1 MNTFSYL
8 KLILKE
14 ELLAIKELL
23 IEQRWI
29 IIVLVCL
36 LGALIYYL
44 NPFPPRSISIAAGE
58 RNGAYWQ
65 TAEKLSGYFKE
76 NGVDLELVEAAGSLE
91 NAELLDN
98 NSQNVYVAFLQA
110 GSLEPQEASKFYSL
124 GSFSHEPLW
133 VFYRKSLPKIP
144 ETLIDISKLR
154 LGVGPKL
161 GGTQK
166 LFQAVM
172 QLHGI
177 ETNSLDNLKFDAY
190 PKNLED
196 FQAGKLDAIV
206 KVAGY
211 HDEAIQILLRS
222 PDVGLLSIQDAAA
235 YQKSI
240 PYLTAESI
248 PVNAVDIEKRVPS
261 KTVSLISTT
270 SSIIVDRTLHPDL
283 QMLLLVAIRDIRR
296 SSQYLFFSK
305 RGEFPA
311 YVDPTIEASPTALQY
326 YDYGVPPGMRY
337 LPFWLAGFMN
347 RMWVLILS
355 IIAFTYP
362 FAKLNFNLREIRYQ
376 IKHRRL
382 YEELLGIELF
392 LCEKSPPKDEL
403 SRIADRLKNLNR
415 EAINVRVPV
424 GAEVEYFEL
433 LQAIELLRAKV
444 KERLTAA

>member
-23 IEQRWI
+23 IEQRWL

-44 NPFPPRSISIAAGE
+44 NPFPPRSISIAAGD

-65 TAEKLSGYFKE
+65 TAEKLSEYFKD
-76 NGVDLELVEAAGSLE
+76 NGVELELVESAGSLE
-91 NAELLDN
+91 NAELLAM
-98 NSQNVYVAFLQA
+98 NSQNVRIAFLQG

-124 GSFSHEPLW
+124 GSFSYEPLW
-133 VFYRKSLPKIP
+133 VFYRKNLPKTP
-144 ETLIDISKLR
+144 ETLTDISKLR

-166 LFQAVM
+166 LFKEVM
-172 QLHGI
+172 KLNGVD
-177 ETNSLDNLKFDAY
+177 TNSLNNLKFDSY
-190 PKNLED
+190 LQNLED
-196 FQAGKLDAIV
+196 FQAGKLDALV

-211 HDEAIQILLRS
+211 HDEKIQKLLRD
-222 PDVGLLSIQDAAA
+222 PDVGLLSIPDAVA
-235 YQKSI
+235 YQKSL
-240 PYLTAESI
+240 PYLLAESI
-248 PVNAVDIEKRVPS
+248 PVNAVDIGKKIPPQY
-261 KTVSLISTT
+261 VSLISTT
-270 SSIIVDRTLHPDL
+270 SSVIVDKTLHPDL
-283 QMLLLVAIRDIRR
+283 QMLLLLASRDLQR
-296 SSQYLFFSK
+296 SSQYLFFAK

-311 YVDPTIEASPTALQY
+311 YVDPTIEASPTALHY

-337 LPFWLAGFMN
+337 LPFWLAGFIN
-347 RMWVLILS
+347 RMWILILS

-362 FAKLNFNLREIRYQ
+362 FAKLNFKLREIRYQ

-382 YEELLGIELF
+382 YEELLGTELF

-444 KERLTAA
+444 KERLAAA